1 MTNANAKSVP
11 KYFPIFPLASLIQLA
26 RIHRMKANPTSEVF
40 ALLRIIDRCII
51 MAAIQTSDPLAT
63 LQAILQ
69 ECKKVSEVEKSLGI
83 TPNPV
88 IQDLLENPNAI

>member
-1 MTNANAKSVP
+1 VP
-11 KYFPIFPLASLIQLA
+11 NYFLIFPLASLIQLA
-26 RIHRMKANPTSEVF
+26 RIHHMKANPTSEVF

-51 MAAIQTSDPLAT
+51 MAAIQTSDPIAT

-69 ECKKVSEVEKSLGI
+69 ECKKVNEVEKSLGI